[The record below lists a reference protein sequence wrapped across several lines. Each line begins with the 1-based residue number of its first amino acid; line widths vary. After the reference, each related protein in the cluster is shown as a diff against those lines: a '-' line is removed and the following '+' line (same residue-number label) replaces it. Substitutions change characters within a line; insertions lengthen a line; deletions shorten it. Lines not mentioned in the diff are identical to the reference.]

1 MLAMSVGF
9 RREKA
14 RRCSKLDCQRR
25 FRARRRRSLQAG
37 MLALQSLLFTE
48 ALPLQAKGLFH
59 IILSKPR
66 KRNFINIMIIPVKWS
81 DEGVLLLDQRLLPTE
96 EKWLTLKSFTE
107 VADGI
112 RDMVVRG
119 APAIGVSAAYGIAL
133 GVKNFVG
140 TNINDLSEEFDYI
153 ADVMGKTR
161 PTAVNLFWAIDRM
174 RRVFETNKDKTIS
187 EIKVL
192 LIQESKNI
200 HEEDIESQ
208 RMIAEFGGKLLA
220 DNSTVLTH
228 CNAGALATGGVWG
241 TALGVIRGAVNQGK
255 TIAVIADETRPYL
268 QGARLTAWE
277 LLQDNIPVTL
287 ITDSMSGHLMSKGRV
302 QAVVVGSDRIAANG
316 DVANK
321 IGTYM
326 VAVLAKRH
334 DIPFY
339 VAAPLSTVDLNC
351 PTGEEIPIE
360 ERNIREITHVQN
372 IQLAPEGISVNNYA
386 FDITPNDLV
395 TAIITEKGVARA
407 PYTES
412 LRKQFE

>member
-1 MLAMSVGF
+1 MNL
-9 RREKA
+9 
-14 RRCSKLDCQRR
+14 
-25 FRARRRRSLQAG
+25 
-37 MLALQSLLFTE
+37 
-48 ALPLQAKGLFH
+48 
-59 IILSKPR
+59 
-66 KRNFINIMIIPVKWS
+66 NIIPVKWT
-81 DEGVLLLDQRLLPTE
+81 DEGVAMLDQRLLPTE
-96 EKWLTLKSFTE
+96 EKWLMLKSYDE
-107 VADGI
+107 VAKGI
-112 RDMVVRG
+112 KDMVVRG

-133 GVKNFVG
+133 GAKQFVG
-140 TNINDLSEEFDYI
+140 TDVTDLEEELEYISE
-153 ADVMGKTR
+153 VLGKTR

-174 RRVFETNKDKTIS
+174 KRTFQQAKSAGKSVS
-187 EIKVL
+187 EIKAILVGDA
-192 LIQESKNI
+192 EAI
-200 HEEDIESQ
+200 HLEDIESQ
-208 RMIAEFGGKLLA
+208 RLIAEYGGELLQ

-277 LLQDNIPVTL
+277 LHQDDIPVTL
-287 ITDSMSGHLMSKGRV
+287 ITDNMSGHMMKKGKV

-326 VAVLAKRH
+326 VAVLAKQH
-334 DIPFY
+334 SIPFY

-360 ERNIREITHVQN
+360 ERDEREVTHVKD
-372 IQLAPEGISVNNYA
+372 IQLAPEGINVSNYA
-386 FDITPNDLV
+386 FDVTPNEFV

-407 PYTES
+407 PYTDS
-412 LRKQFE
+412 LRRQFDEQLNQTA

>member
-1 MLAMSVGF
+1 
-9 RREKA
+9 
-14 RRCSKLDCQRR
+14 
-25 FRARRRRSLQAG
+25 
-37 MLALQSLLFTE
+37 
-48 ALPLQAKGLFH
+48 
-59 IILSKPR
+59 
-66 KRNFINIMIIPVKWS
+66 MIIPVKWS
-81 DEGVLLLDQRLLPTE
+81 DEGVLMLDQRLLPTE
-96 EKWLTLKSFTE
+96 EKWLTLRDYTE
-107 VADGI
+107 VAAAI

-140 TNINDLSEEFDYI
+140 TNLLDLEDEFDYI
-153 ADVMGKTR
+153 GETLGKTR

-174 RRVFETNKDKTIS
+174 KRTFQKAKSEGKSIG
-187 EIKVL
+187 EIKQIL
-192 LIQESKNI
+192 LADAKAI

-208 RMIAEFGGKLLA
+208 RLIAQFGGELLE

-255 TIAVIADETRPYL
+255 TIDVFADETRPYL

-277 LLQDNIPVTL
+277 LLQDHIPVTL
-287 ITDSMSGHLMSKGRV
+287 ITDNMSGHIMKQGKI

-326 VAVLAKRH
+326 VAVLARRH
-334 DIPFY
+334 NIPFY

-360 ERNIREITHVQN
+360 ERNIREITHIQD
-372 IQLAPEGISVNNYA
+372 IQLSPAGIDVSNPA
-386 FDITPNDLV
+386 FDVTPNDLV

-412 LRKQFE
+412 LRKMFEE